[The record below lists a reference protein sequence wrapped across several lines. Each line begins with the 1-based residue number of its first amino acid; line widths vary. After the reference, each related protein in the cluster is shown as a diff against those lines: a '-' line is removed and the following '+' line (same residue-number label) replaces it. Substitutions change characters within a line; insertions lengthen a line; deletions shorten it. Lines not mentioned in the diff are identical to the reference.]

1 MLIIFLNEML
11 VLGALFQIAAY
22 IVQFLAPPYPAFAL
36 SFALAGIGNVFQVNI
51 IYIHKELQPIN
62 IPFDSF

>member
-1 MLIIFLNEML
+1 M
-11 VLGALFQIAAY
+11 VGALFQTAAFL
-22 IVQFLAPPYPAFAL
+22 VQFLALPFKFPAFAL

-51 IYIHKELQPIN
+51 IYEHKEVRATDN